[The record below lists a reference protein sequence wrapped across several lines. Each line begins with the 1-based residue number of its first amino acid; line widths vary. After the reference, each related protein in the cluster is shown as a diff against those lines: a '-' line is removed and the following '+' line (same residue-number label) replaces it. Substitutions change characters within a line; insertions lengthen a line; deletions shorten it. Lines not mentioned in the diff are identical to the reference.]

1 MSNDRQTTRGKYP
14 TVMGVDIGGTG
25 TKGGLAR
32 LGSGAKAGTLRGD
45 RFRLPTPQPAMP
57 ATVAQTVAQVAAEL
71 GSREK
76 APPAGSAVGVCF
88 PSIIRGGVCRSAS
101 NIDSS
106 WIGTDV
112 ADLLATHLD
121 RPVTV
126 LNDADAAGLAEAR
139 YGAGRGRSGTVMVV
153 TLGTGIGGALIHDG
167 RLVPNFEAG
176 ALELDGV
183 MAESRASAKAR
194 EREGLSW
201 SEYAARLQRYFT
213 HLERV
218 FSPDLFIVGGGIS
231 KRPDDYLPL
240 LDLSTQII
248 PAQLQNNAGIVGA
261 ALAAHDDPAD
271 AN

>member
-1 MSNDRQTTRGKYP
+1 
-14 TVMGVDIGGTG
+14 
-25 TKGGLAR
+25 
-32 LGSGAKAGTLRGD
+32 
-45 RFRLPTPQPAMP
+45 MP

-88 PSIIRGGVCRSAS
+88 PSIIRGGVCCSAS

-248 PAQLQNNAGIVGA
+248 PRAAAEQRGHRRRGSGGA
-261 ALAAHDDPAD
+261 RRPGRRELTDRGGPGQTEGGSGFPSGTALGHSRADPEMPPSGRPARISL
-271 AN
+271 APYSSG